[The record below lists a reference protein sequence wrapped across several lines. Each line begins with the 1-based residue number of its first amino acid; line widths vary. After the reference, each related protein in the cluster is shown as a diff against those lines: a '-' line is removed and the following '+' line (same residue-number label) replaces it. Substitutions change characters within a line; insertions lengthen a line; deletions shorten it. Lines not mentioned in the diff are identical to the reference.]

1 MDTGKSSLHITED
14 LVNTELRETL
24 LKLGAPFLGDYRVA
38 FREGS
43 IDLTL
48 EGEVKAVGPVTALY
62 RIQVAELRFG
72 AAGHKILFDYEED
85 VRSRGNLGQGLLL
98 KAFKLQK
105 GTVLRSA
112 LAVSGLAGI
121 AADEKS
127 CSVDLEQLMDLE
139 RDPWKRLDLSYGDS
153 RGGILRLF
161 FSIR

>member
-1 MDTGKSSLHITED
+1 MDAGKSSLTITED
-14 LVNTELRETL
+14 LVNSDLRETL
-24 LKLGAPFLGDYRVA
+24 LSLASPYLTDYRVA

-48 EGEVKAVGPVTALY
+48 EGEFKAAGPVTAVF
-62 RIQVAELRFG
+62 RIRIADLRFG
-72 AAGHKILFDYEED
+72 AAGHKVLFDYEED

-112 LAVSGLAGI
+112 VALSGLPGI
-121 AADEKS
+121 SADEKS
-127 CSVDLEQLMDLE
+127 CSVDLEQLLDLDK
-139 RDPWKRLDLSYGDS
+139 DPWKHLDLSYGDS
-153 RGGILRLF
+153 RGGVLRLF